1 MFLLQ
6 DLWTRSSDLGHDGS
20 STGKGWSGKSRHV
33 HPGMSTPDVSGLAS
47 PGRADHIHVD
57 VFPTPVVIVRGRGG
71 KVPLQDANDIFERRR
86 DDRHHRRR
94 SLRCCKTWQSKF
106 FLSRARPSDISSA
119 SRLNDT
125 VCEEARKETQCRW
138 RYRSER

>member
-1 MFLLQ
+1 MGLQ
-6 DLWTRSSDLGHDGS
+6 REKAGRGS
-20 STGKGWSGKSRHV
+20 LAMYTQVCLRLTFRVSRH
-33 HPGMSTPDVSGLAS
+33 
-47 PGRADHIHVD
+47 RADHIHVD

-71 KVPLQDANDIFERRR
+71 KVPLQDANDIFERRW

-94 SLRCCKTWQSKF
+94 SLRCCKFCQSKF
-106 FLSRARPSDISSA
+106 FASRARPSDISSA

-138 RYRSER
+138 GYRSER